1 LYNHQMDNISPQ
13 KRSPTCGWNS
23 TFLNFLNTDAKVI
36 RGNLLNFVPDASP
49 EQVRAWDDSI
59 PMLQSE
65 TEEIVAEEAASQE
78 FSAIL
83 EYQLPLEARRA
94 DVVMLLDAAAV
105 VVELKGKQQAGQ
117 ADIDQVMAYARDLR
131 CYHRE
136 CAERPVIAIL
146 IPTRKTD
153 VIEEKDGVFIVSPR
167 ELDTFLLKLATKHS
181 KQGYNRLTAEK
192 FLDGEAYRPLP
203 TLVQAARELLESRT
217 IREIWTAKA
226 ATDPAVDYIT
236 QIAHEAAAKRQRH
249 LILVTGVPGSGK
261 TLVGLRAAHAQ
272 ELDDLA
278 VERKTGRPTAPGV
291 FLSGNGPLVQ
301 VLQHKL
307 SGAGGGGSAFVKGVK
322 QFLDYFFNDKSRIPP
337 QHLLVFDEA
346 QRAFDQEMVE
356 SKHPGWHKSD
366 HISEPEAFI
375 RLCERIPEWSVMVG
389 LIGEG
394 QEIHVGEEA
403 GIGQW
408 YDAINNSSQRSDW
421 HIHVPEKLSGLFCS
435 GDLNSNTI
443 DNLNLV
449 TELRYHLTP
458 KLHDWVD
465 GLLNHTDPNEL
476 KSIAE
481 ELHAGGMRMFLTRDL
496 EQARDYLQQRYAKH
510 PEARYGII
518 ASSKDKALENW
529 GIPNDFQSTK
539 RVKLGPWYSDPL
551 GQPHSCCN
559 LQEVVT
565 EFGAQGLELD
575 MALLAW
581 GTDFI
586 RQNGKWSNALARG
599 YRAKVHNPFQLRL
612 NAYRVLLTRGRDGF
626 VIYLPEDDNLDET
639 ESYLLSCGLKTIG

>member
-1 LYNHQMDNISPQ
+1 MPTNSPNPH
-13 KRSPTCGWNS
+13 PTCGWNS
-23 TFLNFLNTDAKVI
+23 NFLNFLKTDAKVI
-36 RGNLLNFVPDASP
+36 RGNLVQFVPDASP

-59 PMLQSE
+59 PMLQGE
-65 TEEIVAEEAASQE
+65 TEEIMTEEAASQE

-105 VVELKGKQQAGQ
+105 VVELKGKQSPNQ

-136 CAERPVIAIL
+136 CANRPVIAIL

-153 VIEEKDGVFIVSPR
+153 VIEEKDGVFIISPK
-167 ELDTFLLKLATKHS
+167 ELDAFLLKIAAQQSTK
-181 KQGYNRLTAEK
+181 GYNRLTAEK
-192 FLDGEAYRPLP
+192 FLEREAYRPLP

-226 ATDPAVDYIT
+226 ATDPAVDYIIR
-236 QIAHEAAAKRQRH
+236 IAHEAAAKKQHH

-272 ELDDLA
+272 ALDDLA
-278 VERKTGRPTAPGV
+278 VERTTGRPTAPGV

-301 VLQHKL
+301 VLQHRL

-322 QFLDYFFNDKSRIPP
+322 QFLDYFYADKSRLPP

-346 QRAFDQEMVE
+346 QRAFDQEAVE
-356 SKHPGWHKSD
+356 AKHPGWHKSD

-408 YDAINNSSQRSDW
+408 YDAINRSSKRSDW
-421 HIHVPEKLSGLFCS
+421 HIHVPEKLTDLFCT
-435 GDLNSNTI
+435 GDLHSNTAEE
-443 DNLNLV
+443 LNLV

-465 GLLNHTDPNEL
+465 GLLNHTPLAEL
-476 KSIAE
+476 SGIAQ
-481 ELHAGGMRMFLTRDL
+481 ELHGGGMRMLLTRDL
-496 EQARDYLQQRYAKH
+496 DTARQYLHQRYAKH

-518 ASSKDKALENW
+518 ASSKDKDLEKW
-529 GIPNDFQSTK
+529 DIPNDFQSTK
-539 RVKLGPWYSDPL
+539 RVKLGPWYTDPL
-551 GQPHSCCN
+551 GHPHSCCN
-559 LQEVVT
+559 LREVVT

-586 RQNGKWSNALARG
+586 RINGEWSNAWSRG
-599 YRAKVHNPFQLRL
+599 YRARVRNPFQLRL
-612 NAYRVLLTRGRDGF
+612 NAYRVLLTRGRDGC
-626 VIYLPEDDNLDET
+626 VIYLPKVDALNET
-639 ESYLLSCGLKTIG
+639 AQFFTTCGIREL